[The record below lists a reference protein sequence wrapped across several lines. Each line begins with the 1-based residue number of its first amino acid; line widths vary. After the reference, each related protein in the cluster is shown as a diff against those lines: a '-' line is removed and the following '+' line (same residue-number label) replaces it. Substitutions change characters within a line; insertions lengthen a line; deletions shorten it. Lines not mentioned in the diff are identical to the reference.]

1 MEYHGAL
8 VMCVPGPQP
17 ALELLSRMRPDV
29 LLSDMQMPDWDG
41 AWLVAEAHNR
51 GLLRTVGT
59 LVVTAA
65 AMTPQQVRDAGFDA
79 YLRKPVDPHQPRHD
93 FTLHRHDRA
102 KATTK
107 FKRKNQKRG
116 SATARLDH
124 KASAHQL
131 ERCILDWIEV
141 PRKIAIVCIV
151 DNNCGAGR
159 IELDIRDRIKRGI
172 K

>member
-1 MEYHGAL
+1 MEPGRAFAGTWVALMGRMPAQHLLGIVVVVVDDDSDALDLFRAVLEYHGAL

-79 YLRKPVDPHQPRHD
+79 YLRKPVDPHQ
-93 FTLHRHDRA
+93 LCDRVYA
-102 KATTK
+102 LA
-107 FKRKNQKRG
+107 RPSP
-116 SATARLDH
+116 SA
-124 KASAHQL
+124 
-131 ERCILDWIEV
+131 
-141 PRKIAIVCIV
+141 
-151 DNNCGAGR
+151 
-159 IELDIRDRIKRGI
+159 
-172 K
+172 